1 MAEVKNSFLASK
13 MNKDLDDRLIRSN
26 EYRDAINVS
35 VSNSEDGD
43 IGALENILENSNV
56 FPISLASAFKDTGKV
71 IGYVTDASNDDIYL
85 FYTNYTGTLSQHQ
98 ADLPDNGTISAIIKY
113 NPTSSELTKVVVQ
126 GKFLNFSELNPIYG
140 INVVEDFLFW
150 TDDRN
155 QPRKINI
162 RRAVAD
168 ANHYNNEDSISIAKY
183 APYTAMD
190 LYKSYSGTYKTTMKD
205 VSSEFLPDGTT
216 NNPDYNAN
224 YAGDSNFLED
234 KFVRFSYR
242 IKYEDGEYSIMAPF
256 TQIAFIPEQDGS
268 FLAGD
273 EDKTFQSTIV
283 SFMENKVDQIS
294 LVINL
299 PDIGNNLAANYKI
312 KEIDILYKES
322 DKFSISILDTIEL
335 SEIVSQS
342 LATSVY
348 EYSYQ
353 SRKPIKTLPQS
364 QSTRVYDKTPVRALA
379 QEISG
384 NRVIY
389 GNFVNK
395 HTAPP
400 HLNYQVS
407 VSQKFSSGLQ
417 NNYSYVEYPEH
428 TLKRNRNYQVGFVLS
443 DRYGRQSDVILSSV
457 VNNSVSNIFGASTF
471 YLPYRPSAIN
481 PTTFLAD
488 VGNSIKIQLNE
499 TIKSVRSPLALNSA
513 TATGAPGLYNTTTNP
528 TGWYSYKI
536 VVKQTQ
542 QEYYNVYLPGF
553 LKGDLGTGPET
564 ATHSV
569 LIGDNINKVPRDLQ
583 EVGPNQTKYRSSE
596 ILFPVVENYHT
607 STVNWNQAFFPG
619 NNKFNVTTVA
629 PLKAIDDLGVGSN
642 AATPIFENAEDPL
655 VMRIGNNNGGLGATK
670 EFMQPFLSI
679 AETTPFVS
687 NIDIYYETST
697 SGLISELNTLVLTG
711 GGNPVIG
718 LNIFDYN
725 HSENQNWNG
734 AGTAT
739 GAADSPYLT
748 SEIVPTNILN
758 QLLVN
763 TQFVSLSVFDETGID
778 RTTQFDLEQQA
789 SDSKGYRLK
798 LKDVSSQFYYGVN
811 ASTEESYTFTIGLR
825 NVSDNTGATLSASVS
840 NSNQIT
846 VAVVSGNDP
855 FVGQVMGGAGIPT
868 ATITAINVS
877 PESTAITL
885 NIPVTLS
892 INAAIT
898 FTAPVTLL
906 TKTGSLKN
914 IAPYVDSTT
923 YTYPQSSTMTGN
935 YANMDSRN
943 GTVDVNK
950 FTNDITY
957 AWATDQPLFP
967 SGLGTFAITS
977 AGSSSVIT
985 LTRAGVGSVTMP
997 LNQSGLISISSGSF
1011 NFASSFSLKV
1021 TITDAGGL
1029 VASHNILFDNVQAT
1043 SGFHV
1048 TTSDWSSPTTGC
1060 GISCVI
1066 NFTHSASATRD
1077 LPAVG
1082 DIIYQTGANAGS
1094 PAVWTNYKGMSVPY
1108 NGNASASLTVN
1119 GSGVVQAVSQCLTSF
1134 WGTNTIYQ
1142 GKSSAS
1148 AVCSQVG
1155 SSQAVLLYH
1164 DGNGAYP
1171 VADDTVYTDA
1181 AGTTKFSVA
1190 NTSFAFY
1197 ATFSVLG
1204 AASPNGGFYM
1214 PTINTG
1220 KVFSRF
1226 TCP

>member
-26 EYRDAINVS
+26 EYRDALNVS
-35 VSNSEDGD
+35 VSNSEEGD
-43 IGALENILENSNV
+43 VGALENILENSNV
-56 FPISLASAFKDTGKV
+56 FPISLASAFKNTGKV

-85 FYTNYTGTLSQHQ
+85 FYTNYTEELDKHQ
-98 ADLPDNGTISAIIKY
+98 ADSSGAGTFSAIVKY
-113 NPTSSELTKVVVQ
+113 NPTTPSLNKVIVS
-126 GKFLNFSELNPIYG
+126 GSFLNFSEKNPIYG

-162 RRAVAD
+162 KRAIAD
-168 ANHYNNEDSISIAKY
+168 VTHYNNEDSISIAKY

-190 LYKSYSGTYKTTMKD
+190 LYKSYDGTYKTTMKD

-216 NNPDYNAN
+216 SNPDYNVN

-335 SEIVSQS
+335 SEIVTQS
-342 LATSVY
+342 AATSVY

-353 SRKPIKTLPQS
+353 SRKPIKTLPQN

-395 HTAPP
+395 HTAPS

-407 VSQKFSSGLQ
+407 VTQKFTSGLQ
-417 NNYSYVEYPEH
+417 NNYSYLEYPEH

-457 VNNSVSNIFGASTF
+457 INNNASNVFGASTF
-471 YLPYRPSAIN
+471 YVPYRSSSTS

-488 VGNSIKIQLNE
+488 VGNSIKIQLN
-499 TIKSVRSPLALNSA
+499 SVIASTRDPLTLSNA
-513 TATGAPGLYNTTTNP
+513 TSTGAPGIYDATTNP

-607 STVNWNQAFFPG
+607 STVNWNQPFFPG

-629 PLKAIDDLGVGSN
+629 PLKAIDDLGTGSN

-670 EFMQPFLSI
+670 QFMQPFLSV

-697 SGLISELNTLVLTG
+697 SGLITELNNLVLTSG
-711 GGNPVIG
+711 GSSIVGFST
-718 LNIFDYN
+718 FDYSHN
-725 HSENQNWNG
+725 EKQNWNG
-734 AGTAT
+734 SSTAT
-739 GAADSPYLT
+739 GVTNSPYIT
-748 SEIVPTNILN
+748 GAVVPVNNLN
-758 QLLVN
+758 QLLTN
-763 TQFVSLSVFDETGID
+763 TEFVSLSVLDGTGSN
-778 RTTQFDLEQQA
+778 RTTQFEMETQNPIA
-789 SDSKGYRLK
+789 NGYRLK
-798 LKDVSSQFYYGVN
+798 LKDASSQFYFGAD
-811 ASTEESYTFTIGLR
+811 ASTKESYTFTIGLR
-825 NVSDNTGATLSASVS
+825 NKDDNTIATLSSAVS

-846 VAVVSGNDP
+846 VAVTSGNNP
-855 FVGQVMGGAGIPT
+855 FTGQVMGGAGIPT
-868 ATITAINVS
+868 ATITSVNIS
-877 PESTAITL
+877 PESTVVSL
-885 NIPVTLS
+885 NIPVNLSTGATLY
-892 INAAIT
+892 
-898 FTAPVTLL
+898 FTAPVNIF
-906 TKTGSLKN
+906 TKTGSLAN
-914 IAPYVDSTT
+914 NVPRYDSIVYTAPAF
-923 YTYPQSSTMTGN
+923 STMTGV
-935 YANMDSRN
+935 YATIPAYN
-943 GTVDVNK
+943 GSFDQNEWQK
-950 FTNDITY
+950 DLLFTWT
-957 AWATDQPLFP
+957 ASQSLFP
-967 SGLGTFAITS
+967 SSLGSFAISS
-977 AGSSSVIT
+977 AGDNSVIT
-985 LTRAGVGSVTMP
+985 LTHTGVGSVVLYISP
-997 LNQSGLISISSGSF
+997 LGVITVHSGSF
-1011 NFASSFSLKV
+1011 TFLSQFSLKV

-1029 VASHNILFDNVQAT
+1029 TALAYVLFND
-1043 SGFHV
+1043 
-1048 TTSDWSSPTTGC
+1048 
-1060 GISCVI
+1060 VI
-1066 NFTHSASATRD
+1066 PGAFT
-1077 LPAVG
+1077 
-1082 DIIYQTGANAGS
+1082 NA
-1094 PAVWTNYKGMSVPY
+1094 
-1108 NGNASASLTVN
+1108 
-1119 GSGVVQAVSQCLTSF
+1119 F
-1134 WGTNTIYQ
+1134 
-1142 GKSSAS
+1142 SSAF
-1148 AVCSQVG
+1148 
-1155 SSQAVLLYH
+1155 
-1164 DGNGAYP
+1164 D
-1171 VADDTVYTDA
+1171 
-1181 AGTTKFSVA
+1181 
-1190 NTSFAFY
+1190 
-1197 ATFSVLG
+1197 
-1204 AASPNGGFYM
+1204 
-1214 PTINTG
+1214 I
-1220 KVFSRF
+1220 
-1226 TCP
+1226 